1 MESQSLS
8 LEDKV
13 RARIA
18 ELSCIASDSIGA
30 QMRYEV
36 LDYEQT
42 KKEFTMLCHTFD
54 WMRNGFGALHG
65 GMCATVLDQAM
76 GFVAHCCKLDEG
88 TAPTVQLSVDYH
100 RPLVPGEDVI
110 VKVKVLS
117 VSRNL
122 MRFTSEA
129 YQASA
134 PDKLCL
140 TGSSI
145 FFNKPQKKP

>member
-1 MESQSLS
+1 MELS
-8 LEDKV
+8 LEEKV
-13 RARIA
+13 RARIE
-18 ELSCIASDSIGA
+18 ELKTLAPGSIGV
-30 QMRYEV
+30 QMDYRV
-36 LDYEQT
+36 LGWEEE
-42 KKEFTMLCHTFD
+42 KREITMVCRTFD

-65 GMCATVLDQAM
+65 GMCATVVDQAM
-76 GFVAHCCKLDEG
+76 GFVAHCCKQDDG

-100 RPLVPGEDVI
+100 RPLIPGEEVL
-110 VKVKVLS
+110 VKVKVIS

-129 YQASA
+129 YLASA

-145 FFNKPQKKP
+145 FFNKPAKRV